1 MKLIDYFLTESKV
14 YTIQE
19 AVNTVGNRWFQLWT
33 GITCGLIWMAD
44 AIALLLL
51 SVMAVVLRC
60 EWQLT
65 VFQSSS
71 VTTIP
76 FLCQIIGAYFWGI
89 YSDKYGRKSILFLT
103 TALLFWFSV
112 LSACSTDITW
122 FLICRCVSTFMIGG
136 SPQAI
141 AYFMEF
147 LPTKKRGAFVSI
159 FETLPESPYYHVSI
173 GATKDVKKTF
183 QTIAK
188 WNNEEPISGGIKME
202 VQEVS
207 FRLRRYTVAQYLHRR
222 MSQGVRGG
230 FGLAVPHLAKIY
242 ATLFDISRFFYR
254 SFVQKSIY
262 ISRYYRYTESG
273 FSV

>member
-1 MKLIDYFLTESKV
+1 METNDRMEMEQLAYGSHEVKESKV

-19 AVNTVGNRWFQLWT
+19 AVNTVGNGWFQLWT
-33 GITCGLIWMAD
+33 GVVCGLIWVAD

-51 SVMAVVLRC
+51 SIMAVVLRC

-65 VFQSSS
+65 VFQSSM
-71 VTTIP
+71 VTAIP
-76 FLCQIIGAYFWGI
+76 FLCQIIGAYVWGI

-141 AYFMEF
+141 TFFMEF
-147 LPTKKRGAFVSI
+147 LPTKKRGFFVAI

-173 GATKDVKKTF
+173 GAAEKVHKTF
-183 QTIAK
+183 RTIAK
-188 WNNEEPISGGIKME
+188 WNRKDPISGGIKMDI
-202 VQEVS
+202 QEVKS
-207 FRLRRYTVAQYLHRR
+207 RVRQYTAHNDQKFKP
-222 MSQGVRGG
+222 MSDT
-230 FGLAVPHLAKIY
+230 FKNDKPHH
-242 ATLFDISRFFYR
+242 
-254 SFVQKSIY
+254 
-262 ISRYYRYTESG
+262 
-273 FSV
+273 